1 MTIRLTSL
9 KKITELKNRMTQQV
23 SVEYAE
29 SLRNLEAEQDKL
41 QRLMQTHDDLIH
53 DLHDLTGRGVP
64 SQELHA
70 WMQFMLT
77 QRSAIAKQH
86 MLIANKTEECT
97 AKRDDLTST
106 FLDEQKWL
114 RLQDRRQLEHRAH
127 VNKLAQE
134 ALDEIAVTGHQR
146 VRG

>member
-9 KKITELKNRMTQQV
+9 KKITELKNRMTQQA

-41 QRLMQTHDDLIH
+41 QHLMQTHDDLIN
-53 DLHDLTGRGVP
+53 DLHDLTNRGVP

-86 MLIANKTEECT
+86 LLIENKTEECT
-97 AKRDDLTST
+97 AKREDLTST

>member
-9 KKITELKNRMTQQV
+9 KKITELKNRMTQQA

-29 SLRNLEAEQDKL
+29 SLRNLEEAQGKL
-41 QRLMQTHDDLIH
+41 QCMMQTHDDLIN
-53 DLHDLTGRGVP
+53 DLHELTGRGVT

-77 QRSAIAKQH
+77 QRSAITKQH

-97 AKRDDLTST
+97 AKRDDLTSA